1 MKWKKIVNDNLIEVK
16 YLVDYVCLSCKT
28 DWKPNIQLTNEGKD
42 IITKWVYIILIYYR
56 SEDGTYFQHFP

>member
-28 DWKPNIQLTNEGKD
+28 DWKPNIQLTNEGKEK
-42 IITKWVYIILIYYR
+42 TLLLPNEYIL
-56 SEDGTYFQHFP
+56 F